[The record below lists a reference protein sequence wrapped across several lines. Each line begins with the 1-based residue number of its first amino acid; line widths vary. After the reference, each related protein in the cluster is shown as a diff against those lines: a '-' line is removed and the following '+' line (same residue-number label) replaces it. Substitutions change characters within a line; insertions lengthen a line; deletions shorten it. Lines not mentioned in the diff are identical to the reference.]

1 MVASRSDAPSDPTC
15 TYNVYMSEVV
25 SVRLSNQIAQRLRDR
40 AAADNEALS
49 GLAQRLLDEGLR
61 METHPGIIYRRG
73 PSGRRAAL
81 MRGPDVWEVVHL
93 LRSVEVSGEAAIAET
108 ASWLDLTQAQ
118 VRTALG
124 YYGAF
129 PAEIDAEIATNET
142 AAEHA
147 RHEWNTQQQLLG

>member
-1 MVASRSDAPSDPTC
+1 
-15 TYNVYMSEVV
+15 MSEVV

-61 METHPGIIYRRG
+61 MEAHPGIVYRRG

-81 MRGPDVWEVVHL
+81 MRGPDVWEVVRL
-93 LRSVEVSGEAAIAET
+93 LRSLDATGETAISEA
-108 ASWLDLTQAQ
+108 ASWLELGEGQ

-129 PAEIDAEIATNET
+129 PTEIDAQIATNEA
-142 AAEHA
+142 AAEQA
-147 RHEWNTQQQLLG
+147 RQEWDTQQRLLG

>member
-1 MVASRSDAPSDPTC
+1 
-15 TYNVYMSEVV
+15 V
-25 SVRLSNQIAQRLRDR
+25 SVRLPNQIAKRLRDR

-61 METHPGIIYRRG
+61 METHPGIVYRSG

-81 MRGPDVWEVVHL
+81 MRGPDVWEVVRL
-93 LRSVEVSGEAAIAET
+93 LRSVDVSGEAAVAEA

-129 PAEIDAEIATNET
+129 PAEIDAQIATNEA
-142 AAEHA
+142 AAEQA
-147 RHEWNTQQQLLG
+147 RQEWDTQQQLLG

>member
-1 MVASRSDAPSDPTC
+1 
-15 TYNVYMSEVV
+15 MSEVV

-40 AAADNEALS
+40 AAADNQALS

-61 METHPGIIYRRG
+61 MEAHPGIIYRPG

-81 MRGPDVWEVVHL
+81 MRGPDIWEVVHL
-93 LRSVEVSGEAAIAET
+93 LRSVDVSGEAAIAET
-108 ASWLDLTQAQ
+108 ASWLDLTEAQ

-129 PAEIDAEIATNET
+129 HAEIDAEIATNDA
-142 AAEHA
+142 AAEQA
-147 RHEWNTQQQLLG
+147 RQEWDTQQQLLG